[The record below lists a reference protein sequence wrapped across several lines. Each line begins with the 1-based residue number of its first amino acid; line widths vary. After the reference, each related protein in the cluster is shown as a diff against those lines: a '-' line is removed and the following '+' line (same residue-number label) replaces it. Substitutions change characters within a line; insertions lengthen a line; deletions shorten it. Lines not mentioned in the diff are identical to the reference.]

1 MRDSPPNTVII
12 VPARLGSSRFPR
24 KLIHPVA
31 GKPLLLWTAE
41 RVAQEAPEYPLWF
54 AVDGPE
60 LQTILEDGGF
70 RTVLTDPDLP
80 SGTDRIAAANKVIG
94 AERIINVQ
102 GDEPLIT
109 GAQIRLLDALLKP
122 NVEMAT
128 LGLPLT
134 NDDDYHNPNHVKMV
148 RAADGRALY
157 FSRASIPFMR
167 DTPGHFDINIAGTE
181 GVLIHVGV
189 YAYTAEFLEKFALL
203 PPGYLENLE
212 RLEML
217 RALENGYTIQTAV
230 THEPIIEVD
239 TVEDLVRFETAIG

>member
-1 MRDSPPNTVII
+1 MQDSLPTTAII
-12 VPARLGSSRFPR
+12 VPARLGSSRFPQ
-24 KLIHPVA
+24 KLLHPVA

-41 RVAQEAPEYPLWF
+41 RVQSEAPEYPLWF

-60 LQTILEDGGF
+60 LQQILEDAGF
-70 RTVLTDPDLP
+70 QSVLTDPDLP
-80 SGTDRIAAANKVIG
+80 SGTDRIAAANRVIG

-109 GAQIRLLDALLKP
+109 GSQIRLLDSILKP
-122 NVEMAT
+122 GVEMAT

-134 NDDDYHNPNHVKMV
+134 CDEDYHNPNHVKMV

-157 FSRASIPFMR
+157 FSRAPIPFMR
-167 DTPGHFDINIAGTE
+167 DSPGHFDTEVAGLE
-181 GVLIHVGV
+181 GVLVHVGV
-189 YAYTAEFLEKFALL
+189 YAYTADFLGKFAEL
-203 PPGYLENLE
+203 PAGYLETLE

-217 RALENGYTIQTAV
+217 RALEHGYTIQTAV

-239 TVEDLVRFETAIG
+239 TIEDLMRFAQTLE